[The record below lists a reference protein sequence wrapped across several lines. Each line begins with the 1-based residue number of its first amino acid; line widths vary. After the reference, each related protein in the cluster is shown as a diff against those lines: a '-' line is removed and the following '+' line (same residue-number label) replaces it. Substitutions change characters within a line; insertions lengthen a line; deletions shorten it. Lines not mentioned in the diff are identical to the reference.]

1 MCVQNK
7 YQYFFM
13 ITKHLIDVWI
23 GWFRWHFAYKAKG
36 LERAAHFYAYQID
49 TINNVIKSYLQN
61 KSIFS
66 YYYLWVLCVCV
77 SINLFKITMEKSGL
91 QKHRCQKIDENRSK
105 RKNVLIFRL
114 TTTKAGTQKKLS
126 IPSEHLFRLTLVY
139 VIELLPCTRIFNK
152 DEKKANKL
160 RLNNSTICYRFHG
173 FESHPSS
180 LSVSN
185 FFVFRWKIRFTIHGD
200 ESNYN

>member
-1 MCVQNK
+1 M
-7 YQYFFM
+7 
-13 ITKHLIDVWI
+13 
-23 GWFRWHFAYKAKG
+23 
-36 LERAAHFYAYQID
+36 
-49 TINNVIKSYLQN
+49 
-61 KSIFS
+61 
-66 YYYLWVLCVCV
+66 CVCV
-77 SINLFKITMEKSGL
+77 CVHKFVQNYNGKKGGL

-114 TTTKAGTQKKLS
+114 TTTEAGTQKKLS

-173 FESHPSS
+173 FESHSSS

>member
-77 SINLFKITMEKSGL
+77 CVHKFVQNYNGKKVVCKSTAA
-91 QKHRCQKIDENRSK
+91 KRSMK
-105 RKNVLIFRL
+105 TAVKGKTCSFFVSQQLKLGHRKNY
-114 TTTKAGTQKKLS
+114 
-126 IPSEHLFRLTLVY
+126 PSRVNT
-139 VIELLPCTRIFNK
+139 
-152 DEKKANKL
+152 
-160 RLNNSTICYRFHG
+160 
-173 FESHPSS
+173 
-180 LSVSN
+180 
-185 FFVFRWKIRFTIHGD
+185 FFVSH
-200 ESNYN
+200 